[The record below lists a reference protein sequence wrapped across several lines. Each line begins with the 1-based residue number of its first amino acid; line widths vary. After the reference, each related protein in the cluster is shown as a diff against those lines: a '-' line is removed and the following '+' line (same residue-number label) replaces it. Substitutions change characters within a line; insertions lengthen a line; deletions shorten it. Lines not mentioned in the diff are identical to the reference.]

1 MNFLDGR
8 MRLCLLASLAQVTS
22 WRSEQA
28 SQEPLAPWEPVGRI
42 RRSTFAAFPHC
53 LPQESVLSFCNPITL
68 EFVMPKTTLNPILT
82 VSALALA
89 FWSAAATAQEVPNL
103 IGNWTG
109 TIVGG
114 ARFGAL
120 NHDPE
125 QKEPVFADQAKV
137 WTLSIVQQEGSGM
150 IGTWSTETKTEQLVG
165 VIRLDNVSVI
175 FADEDNT
182 FDARLL
188 SENEMELCAQEAEE
202 ATIAVCYLMKRK

>member
-1 MNFLDGR
+1 
-8 MRLCLLASLAQVTS
+8 
-22 WRSEQA
+22 
-28 SQEPLAPWEPVGRI
+28 
-42 RRSTFAAFPHC
+42 
-53 LPQESVLSFCNPITL
+53 
-68 EFVMPKTTLNPILT
+68 MPKTTLKSTLAA
-82 VSALALA
+82 SALALA
-89 FWSAAATAQEVPNL
+89 FWSAAATAQEAPNL
-103 IGNWTG
+103 TGKWTG

-125 QKEPVFADQAKV
+125 QKTPVFADRAKV
-137 WTLSIVQQEGSGM
+137 WTLSIVQQEGSSM

-165 VIRLDNVSVI
+165 VIRLDKVSVI

-202 ATIAVCYLMKRK
+202 ATIAVCYLMKRN